1 MAEDT
6 VRGIFDNKAYQG
18 LTNHVRTSVRELLT
32 FKTTD
37 VPELVK
43 IFGGKNIPSGGV
55 TDEQAK
61 ELIKFYT
68 KGRYPGI
75 GNEVITVMSN
85 DLKTQSP
92 TLFKKATKVAEK
104 DPLKITLA
112 EAAELYNK
120 EIGTSTITSFGDKGK
135 FKKYKNVALVDAFKG
150 NKGSRIIDEILGQ
163 TDTPGTFNTMIDNL
177 RLISKPVRRRISLSN
192 PNDPSL
198 NIIPGLEAKDE
209 QTKIVFGE
217 RKVAGGAAEVAI
229 LTDNRQGWKEFFD
242 KIDAIAD
249 DPNNPKQALANA
261 FRVSYYTGPRPGLIA
276 GLQGS
281 EYLIDQGAIYVT
293 PQTKTVGAEKD
304 QETRKGASKGKTSFK
319 KKATPYTVPLGENA
333 HAYLQQQLKIN
344 ANDPDIK
351 AYLAEQKKSG
361 KAPIFVQKTIGK
373 DGKVKVSA
381 IGTPAISSMLSDI
394 TTSTPII
401 IDNQS
406 GKEYNSLNPVE
417 KTETGKFGSA
427 LSRNIHASIGLNEL
441 NEADQ
446 LIDFL
451 HGRSETSGTKGRGQT
466 KKQKYALRA
475 RGRFTQGERDGQQRI
490 GNWINGVQGKDA
502 TTIPD
507 IQNKVSKANYA
518 LAGFFDQP
526 VDTTPS
532 ATGAV
537 DNKSNV
543 ISKILSGEISIADQ
557 MKAYRE
563 KKKLRTPDGGGGKAN
578 MLLAGGL
585 GVGTA
590 LMSGDAEAG
599 ADVGTQ
605 MVAEEVLE
613 KGTIEVLKKAGLAAR
628 SANPVGAGLTIAGT
642 TISTIGEQAF
652 EKEDRVAK
660 QLGINRADLIKLPE
674 DQKNKLYSMLDKE
687 SAKQLAGEQ
696 EKISLGE
703 QMRNL
708 SSNPTTRTLDS
719 GAIETDPM
727 IDNMLMSGQI

>member
-1 MAEDT
+1 M
-6 VRGIFDNKAYQG
+6 
-18 LTNHVRTSVRELLT
+18 
-32 FKTTD
+32 
-37 VPELVK
+37 
-43 IFGGKNIPSGGV
+43 
-55 TDEQAK
+55 
-61 ELIKFYT
+61 
-68 KGRYPGI
+68 
-75 GNEVITVMSN
+75 
-85 DLKTQSP
+85 
-92 TLFKKATKVAEK
+92 AEK

-112 EAAELYNK
+112 EAAELYSK
-120 EIGTSTITSFGDKGK
+120 EIGTSKIAAFGKNGK
-135 FKKYKNVALVDAFKG
+135 FKKYGNIALVDAFKG
-150 NKGSRIIDEILGQ
+150 EQGNRIIDEMFNQ
-163 TDTPGTFNTMIDNL
+163 TDSPGAYNTLADNL
-177 RLISKPVRRRISLSN
+177 RLISKPVRRRISRAN

-198 NIIPGLEAKDE
+198 NTLPGLESKDE
-209 QTKIVFGE
+209 QTKIIFGE
-217 RKVAGGAAEVAI
+217 KRVADPVADIAIDTTKRKG
-229 LTDNRQGWKEFFD
+229 LKEFFD
-242 KIDAIAD
+242 QIDAIAD
-249 DPNNPKQALANA
+249 DPKNPKQALANA
-261 FRVSYYTGPRPGLIA
+261 FRSSYFSGNRIGLMTN
-276 GLQGS
+276 LQGS
-281 EYLIDQGAIYVT
+281 EYLIDRGALSVE
-293 PQTKTVGAEKD
+293 PQTKKVGVVED
-304 QETRKGASKGKTSFK
+304 QETRAGASKAGGFR
-319 KKATPYTVPLGENA
+319 KKAIPYTVPLNENA
-333 HAYLQQQLKIN
+333 HAYLQMQLKN
-344 ANDPDIK
+344 NQADPEI
-351 AYLAEQKKSG
+351 AQFLQEEAKKG
-361 KAPIFVQKTIGK
+361 KAPVFVHKVVTGEGDK
-373 DGKVKVSA
+373 RKVKFVTGKNLS
-381 IGTPAISSMLSDI
+381 GLISDMLGDI
-394 TTSTPII
+394 TVSEEIVV
-401 IDNQS
+401 DNQS
-406 GKEYNSLNPVE
+406 KQGYNSLFPKE
-417 KTETGKFGSA
+417 LKTKAQGKWGSA
-427 LSRNIHASIGLNEL
+427 LSRNIHASIAVNEL
-441 NEADQ
+441 RVDPQ
-446 LIDFL
+446 MIDFL
-451 HGRSETSGTKGRGQT
+451 HGRSLTSGAANRGQT
-466 KKQKYALRA
+466 SKLGYAKRPVGSFFQSEKDA
-475 RGRFTQGERDGQQRI
+475 QQTI

-502 TTIPD
+502 TAIPD
-507 IQNKVSKANYA
+507 VQNRVSKANYA
-518 LAGFFDQP
+518 LEGFFDQP

-578 MLLAGGL
+578 ILLAGGL

>member
-1 MAEDT
+1 M
-6 VRGIFDNKAYQG
+6 
-18 LTNHVRTSVRELLT
+18 
-32 FKTTD
+32 
-37 VPELVK
+37 
-43 IFGGKNIPSGGV
+43 
-55 TDEQAK
+55 
-61 ELIKFYT
+61 
-68 KGRYPGI
+68 
-75 GNEVITVMSN
+75 
-85 DLKTQSP
+85 
-92 TLFKKATKVAEK
+92 AEK

-112 EAAELYNK
+112 EAAELYNQ
-120 EIGTSTITSFGDKGK
+120 EIGTSKISTFGNKGK
-135 FKKYKNVALVDAFKG
+135 FKKYGNTPLVDAFKG
-150 NKGSRIIDEILGQ
+150 KKGSRIIDKILDQ
-163 TDTPGTFNTMIDNL
+163 TDTPGTFNTMIDSL
-177 RLISKPVRRRISLSN
+177 RLISQPVRRRISLAN
-192 PNDPSL
+192 PKDSSL
-198 NIIPGLEAKDE
+198 NTLPGLEAKEE

-217 RKVAGGAAEVAI
+217 RRVAEGAAEVAI

-249 DPNNPKQALANA
+249 DPKNPKQALANA

-281 EYLIDQGAIYVT
+281 EYLIDQGAIFVS

-344 ANDPDIK
+344 ANDPDIRK
-351 AYLAEQKKSG
+351 YLDEQKKLG
-361 KAPIFVQKTIGK
+361 KAPIFVQKTVGK
-373 DGKVKVSA
+373 DGKIKISA
-381 IGTPAISSMLSDI
+381 IDTTAISNMLSDI

-406 GKEYNSLNPVE
+406 GVEYNSLNPI
-417 KTETGKFGSA
+417 KKSETGKFGSA
-427 LSRNIHASIGLNEL
+427 LARNIHASIGLNEL
-441 NEADQ
+441 DEPDK

-466 KKQKYALRA
+466 KKMKYALRP

-490 GNWINGVQGKDA
+490 GNWINGLQGKDIS
-502 TTIPD
+502 TIPD
-507 IQNKVSKANYA
+507 IQNKVTSTNYA
-518 LAGFFDQP
+518 LEGFFDSP
-526 VDTTPS
+526 AKTTPS

-537 DNKSNV
+537 DNKSNIV
-543 ISKILSGEISIADQ
+543 SKILSGEISIADQ

-563 KKKLRTPDGGGGKAN
+563 KKKLNTPDGGGKAN
-578 MLLAGGL
+578 MALLGGL
-585 GVGTA
+585 SVGTA

-599 ADVGTQ
+599 ANVGTQ
-605 MVAEEVLE
+605 MIGEEVLE
-613 KGTIEVLKKAGLAAR
+613 KGTIEMLKKAGVAAR

-642 TISTIGEQAF
+642 TVSTIGDQGF
-652 EKEDRVAK
+652 EKENRVAK

-687 SAKQLAGEQ
+687 SAKQLAGQQ

-703 QMRNL
+703 QMRSL
-708 SSNPTTRTLDS
+708 SSNPTTRILDS

>member
-150 NKGSRIIDEILGQ
+150 DKGSRIIDEILGQ

-351 AYLAEQKKSG
+351 AYLAEQKKLG

-427 LSRNIHASIGLNEL
+427 LSRNIHASVGLNEL

-518 LAGFFDQP
+518 LEGFFDQP
-526 VDTTPS
+526 VDTTPV
-532 ATGAV
+532 TLNTP
-537 DNKSNV
+537 DNKSKL
-543 ISKILSGEISIADQ
+543 ISDIISGKVSMAEAMAEAKNKVKTRLSKPIDSGTKTNMA
-557 MKAYRE
+557 
-563 KKKLRTPDGGGGKAN
+563 LVGGFSAGMA
-578 MLLAGGL
+578 LA
-585 GVGTA
+585 
-590 LMSGDAEAG
+590 SGDAEAG
-599 ADVGTQ
+599 ANVGTQ
-605 MVAEEVLE
+605 MVGEEILE

-628 SANPVGAGLTIAGT
+628 TANPVGVGLTIAAST
-642 TISTIGEQAF
+642 VSTIGDQSF
-652 EKEDRVAK
+652 EKEMRLAK
-660 QLGINRADLIKLPE
+660 QLGVDRNTIINLPPEEKEKLFGLLE
-674 DQKNKLYSMLDKE
+674 RTQVNELAQEQK
-687 SAKQLAGEQ
+687 
-696 EKISLGE
+696 KISLGE

-708 SSNPTTRTLDS
+708 SMNKPNVTDS
-719 GAIETDPM
+719 FMNSDIS
-727 IDNMLMSGQI
+727 DNQI

>member
-150 NKGSRIIDEILGQ
+150 DKGSRIIDEILGQ

-351 AYLAEQKKSG
+351 AYLAEQKKLG

-427 LSRNIHASIGLNEL
+427 LSRNIHASVGLNEL

-518 LAGFFDQP
+518 LEGFFDQP
-526 VDTTPS
+526 VDTTPV
-532 ATGAV
+532 TLNTP
-537 DNKSNV
+537 DNKSKL
-543 ISKILSGEISIADQ
+543 ISDIISGKVSMAEAMAEAKNKVKTRLSKPI
-557 MKAYRE
+557 
-563 KKKLRTPDGGGGKAN
+563 DGGTKTNMALVGGFSAG
-578 MLLAGGL
+578 MALA
-585 GVGTA
+585 
-590 LMSGDAEAG
+590 SGDAEAG
-599 ADVGTQ
+599 ANVGTQ
-605 MVAEEVLE
+605 MVGEELLE

-628 SANPVGAGLTIAGT
+628 TANPVGVGLTIAAST
-642 TISTIGEQAF
+642 VSTIGDQSF
-652 EKEDRVAK
+652 EKEMRLAK
-660 QLGINRADLIKLPE
+660 QLGVDRNTIINLPPEEKEKLFGLLE
-674 DQKNKLYSMLDKE
+674 RTQVNELAQEQK
-687 SAKQLAGEQ
+687 
-696 EKISLGE
+696 KISLGE

-708 SSNPTTRTLDS
+708 SMNKPNVTDS
-719 GAIETDPM
+719 FMNSDIS
-727 IDNMLMSGQI
+727 DNQI